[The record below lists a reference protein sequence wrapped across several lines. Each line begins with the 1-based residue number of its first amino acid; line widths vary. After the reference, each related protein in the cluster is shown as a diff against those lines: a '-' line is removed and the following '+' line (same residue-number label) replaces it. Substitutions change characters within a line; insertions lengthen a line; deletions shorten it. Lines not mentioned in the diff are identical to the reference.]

1 MEKTL
6 PIHAWLGIDKPR
18 EKLMQ
23 QGRKSLSS
31 IELLAILIG
40 HGHQNNSA
48 VDIAMSI
55 MKKAQ
60 NHLPN
65 IYRWEVDDF
74 CKIKGMGKAKAV
86 SIIAALEL
94 ASRKNHFDDQPKLRI
109 TCSDDAYHCM
119 RHLLEDLN
127 HEEFW
132 IVTLNQKNNVISQ
145 HKISEGGITAT
156 VVDQRKLFKK
166 AIDDKCTGI
175 LLFHNHPSGNKQA
188 SEQDLQLTKT
198 LQAGGKL
205 LDISILDHIIV
216 AQNGYCS
223 FADEGLL

>member
-6 PIHAWLGIDKPR
+6 PIHAWLGTDKPR

-74 CKIKGMGKAKAV
+74 CKIKGMGKAKPEWQPTSFDQLCYPDL
-86 SIIAALEL
+86 SI
-94 ASRKNHFDDQPKLRI
+94 P
-109 TCSDDAYHCM
+109 
-119 RHLLEDLN
+119 
-127 HEEFW
+127 
-132 IVTLNQKNNVISQ
+132 
-145 HKISEGGITAT
+145 
-156 VVDQRKLFKK
+156 
-166 AIDDKCTGI
+166 
-175 LLFHNHPSGNKQA
+175 
-188 SEQDLQLTKT
+188 
-198 LQAGGKL
+198 
-205 LDISILDHIIV
+205 V
-216 AQNGYCS
+216 AQICLGIVLTNT
-223 FADEGLL
+223 LK

>member
-1 MEKTL
+1 MQQNK
-6 PIHAWLGIDKPR
+6 PIHAWSNSDKPR
-18 EKLMQ
+18 EKLMLH
-23 QGRKSLSS
+23 GRKSLSS

-40 HGHQNNSA
+40 HGHQDNSA
-48 VDIAMSI
+48 VDIAMAI

-74 CKIKGMGKAKAV
+74 CKIKGLGRAKAIG
-86 SIIAALEL
+86 IIAALEL
-94 ASRKNHFDDQPKLRI
+94 ANRKSQLDEQPKTRI
-109 TCSDDAYHCM
+109 TCSDDAYNAM
-119 RHLLEDLN
+119 RHVLEDLN

-132 IVTLNQKNNVISQ
+132 IVTLNQKNNIIAQ

-166 AIDDKCTGI
+166 AIDDKSTGMI
-175 LLFHNHPSGNKQA
+175 LFHNHPSGNQMA
-188 SEQDLQLTKT
+188 SEQDIQLTKT

-205 LDISILDHIIV
+205 LDISVLDHIIV
-216 AQNGYCS
+216 AQNAYYS